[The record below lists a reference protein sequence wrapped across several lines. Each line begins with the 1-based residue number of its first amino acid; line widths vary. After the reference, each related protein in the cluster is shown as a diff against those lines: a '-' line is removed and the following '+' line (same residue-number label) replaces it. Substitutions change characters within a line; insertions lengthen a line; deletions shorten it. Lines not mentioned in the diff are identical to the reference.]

1 MTTLRALFKEGK
13 QRLLEAG
20 IEEWELD
27 AWILLEYAAG
37 CTRNEYYLYPKR
49 EVEESRKRD
58 YLDLIQRRAAHIPL
72 QHLTGSQE
80 FMGYPF
86 RVNEHVLIP
95 RQDTEILVE
104 EALSCMRSG
113 MEILDL
119 CTGSGC
125 ILLSIL
131 KAAPGLTGLGTDLS
145 EQALQVAQRNRSELN
160 LETKARFQK
169 SDLFEQV
176 EGKFDRILSNPPY
189 IPSKVVDTLME
200 EVREHEPRIALDG
213 REDGLYYYRKITAQ
227 SPAYLRP
234 GGMLFLE
241 IGYDQAEAVTELM
254 ERDFTEVHVVKDL
267 SGLDRVVYGS
277 LKPQAYGGKRC
288 LTD

>member
-1 MTTLRALFKEGK
+1 MDTYQDCYENGWKL
-13 QRLLEAG
+13 LLEAG
-20 IEEWELD
+20 IEEAALD
-27 AWILLEYAAG
+27 ARLLLEHICG
-37 CTRNEYYLYPKR
+37 TDRNTLLVHGDRSMSIQERQAY
-49 EVEESRKRD
+49 EEAIARRS
-58 YLDLIQRRAAHIPL
+58 QRIPL
-72 QHLTGSQE
+72 QQITGSQE
-80 FMGYPF
+80 FMGLSF
-86 RVNEHVLIP
+86 QVNEHVLVP

-104 EALSCMRSG
+104 EVLRELQDGMRV
-113 MEILDL
+113 LDL

-145 EQALQVAQRNRSELN
+145 EQALQVAQRNRSALN

-176 EGKFDRILSNPPY
+176 EGRFDRILSNPPY

-213 REDGLYYYRKITAQ
+213 REDGLYYYREITAQ